1 MGGITYKTQRR
12 ITNFIFLVPASAL
25 FLMWVI
31 IPFVQGIPISFTSWD
46 GLSKTREFTGME
58 NYAKMLTQGDFWL
71 PLKNTVFYTV
81 LATAGANVLGLLLAM
96 GILRSTRL
104 NNALRTVFFM
114 PHVLSVVLCAYIW
127 KYMYSDIIYRYL
139 AINSPL
145 GSPEYAV
152 IALALIAIWRD
163 AGYGMIIYIAGLKM
177 VPEDYYEAAR
187 VEGAGALSRFFKIT
201 LPLIVPSIT
210 ANVILMLSWGLK
222 QFDLVMAGTGG
233 GPGKATETLAI
244 FIYRNIFEYYAVGY
258 GQAASVLFTIFV
270 TVMSSSIAYVLRK
283 REVEY

>member
-1 MGGITYKTQRR
+1 MGGITYKTQKKLA
-12 ITNFIFLVPASAL
+12 NFIFLVPASAL
-25 FLMWVI
+25 FLVWVI
-31 IPFVQGIPISFTSWD
+31 IPFVQGIPISFTNWD
-46 GLSKTREFTGME
+46 GISKTREFVGID
-58 NYAKMLTQGDFWL
+58 NYIKMLAQGDFWL
-71 PLKNTVFYTV
+71 PLKNTVYYTI
-81 LATAGANVLGLLLAM
+81 LATAGANILGLLLAL
-96 GILRSTRL
+96 GILKSTRL
-104 NNALRTVFFM
+104 NSGLRTIFFM

-145 GSPEYAV
+145 GRPEYAI

-177 VPEDYYEAAR
+177 VPEDYYEAAK
-187 VEGAGALSRFFKIT
+187 VEGAGTLAKFFKIT

-270 TVMSSSIAYVLRK
+270 TLMSSSIAYLLRK
-283 REVEY
+283 KEVEY